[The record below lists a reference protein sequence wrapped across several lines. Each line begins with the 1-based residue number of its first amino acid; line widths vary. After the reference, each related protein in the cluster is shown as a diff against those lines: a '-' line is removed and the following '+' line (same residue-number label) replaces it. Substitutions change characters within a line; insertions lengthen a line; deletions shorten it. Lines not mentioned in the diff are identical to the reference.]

1 MRCGSMSKSGIDQ
14 GTERE
19 ARLADTRRGAQQ
31 RIDQKMEAQ
40 EARLSIRARD
50 R

>member
-1 MRCGSMSKSGIDQ
+1 MSNSVWQRIDQ
-14 GTERE
+14 GE
-19 ARLADTRRGAQQ
+19 ARLADTRRGAWQ

-40 EARLSIRARD
+40 EARVSIRARD